1 MNPSLGRNKPRSVSG
16 SLIINSSLLTPGGCL
31 GGGMRICMNAQVAFC
46 AITRARLGSAN
57 ATAFRKKIT
66 VMEQFL
72 LNSLSLSLGI
82 WQI

>member
-1 MNPSLGRNKPRSVSG
+1 
-16 SLIINSSLLTPGGCL
+16 
-31 GGGMRICMNAQVAFC
+31 MNAQVAFC